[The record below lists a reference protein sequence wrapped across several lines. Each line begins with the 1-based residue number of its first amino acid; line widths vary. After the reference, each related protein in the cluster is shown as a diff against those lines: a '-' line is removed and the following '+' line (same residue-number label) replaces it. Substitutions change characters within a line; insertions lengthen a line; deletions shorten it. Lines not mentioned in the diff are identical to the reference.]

1 MGILKKTFSIVFL
14 IFAVTLFSIE
24 VSQVYENLIKKYEK
38 INLYQADFNQINYWS
53 EIGDT
58 LISNGKIYYNKEKL
72 LMNYLLPKKQKMLL
86 DSSKIVIWDIA
97 DKTAIITENTSSI
110 SRPIDII
117 KEFWDNSEIDVNQNK
132 KSMKITL
139 KNDEQ
144 TIRVELNDY
153 LIKNL
158 TITDLN
164 GNYVKYTFK
173 NAKINKKISKSIFEI
188 NLPKDTNIINNTNSE
203 E

>member
-173 NAKINKKISKSIFEI
+173 NAKINKKIGKSIFEI